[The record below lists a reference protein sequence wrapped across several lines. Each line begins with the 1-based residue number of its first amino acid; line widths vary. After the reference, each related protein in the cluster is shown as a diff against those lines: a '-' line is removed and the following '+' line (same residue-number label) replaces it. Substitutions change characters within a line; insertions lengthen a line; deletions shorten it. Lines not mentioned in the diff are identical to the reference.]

1 MNRAALFGAISLLSA
16 TLLGN
21 AAGYGAD
28 KAGIV
33 AGTPPAR
40 IITEEQYI
48 NTLGVIFGPGL
59 RFSPN
64 FAPVPRVEGLVAIG
78 TSKAEMTPGALDQ
91 FDKVARLVADVVTS
105 PQNRDFLIS
114 CKPKSE
120 ASADDRC
127 AKEFLTRVG
136 GLLYRRPLTA
146 AETKTY
152 VAIAHNAAENVN
164 DFYRGLS
171 VTLSSLLIAP
181 EFLYI
186 SQPTETV
193 KGQLRLTAL
202 GKASRLSLMLW
213 NSFPDDALLKAAADG
228 SLNTPKGLQAQVDRM
243 IASPRLEAGVRGF
256 FDDMLVFEAFDTLAK
271 DATTF
276 PSFTN
281 KVGLDAREQTLR
293 TLVAHVVQ
301 DDLDYRDI
309 FTTRKTFL
317 TNDLGS
323 IYGVRIDDPE
333 GWIPYEFPAND
344 PRAGILTQASFLA
357 VYAQPGRTSPTRR
370 GKAIR
375 EVFLCQKVPNPP
387 ANVDFSK
394 LQNPDP
400 SLKTSRDR
408 LEAHRSNPVCAGCHK
423 ITDPIGLALEHF
435 DGAGAYRAE
444 ENKAPID
451 ASGQFDGAAF
461 ADAAGLA
468 RTLHDSPRVSTCL
481 TQRMLSYS
489 LGRPLDA
496 GDDAWT
502 KSATDDFAQHGYRVK
517 HLMQTIATSEAFYAV
532 GDHTAKPEIT
542 KAAADA
548 PVSAPKQGS

>member
-1 MNRAALFGAISLLSA
+1 MNRATIFGTIGLLSA

-28 KAGIV
+28 KADV
-33 AGTPPAR
+33 AAGAPQAR
-40 IITEEQYI
+40 IITEAQYT

-64 FAPVPRVEGLVAIG
+64 FAPVPRVEGLVAVG

-91 FDKVARLVADVVTS
+91 LDKVARLVADSVTNRA
-105 PQNRDFLIS
+105 NRDFLIS
-114 CKPKSE
+114 CKPKSDT
-120 ASADDRC
+120 AADDRC
-127 AKEFLTRVG
+127 AREFLTRVG

-146 AETKTY
+146 DETKTY
-152 VAIAHNAAENVN
+152 VTISHNAAEGVN

-181 EFLYI
+181 EFLYV

-193 KGQLRLTAL
+193 KGQLRLTAF

-213 NSFPDDALLKAAADG
+213 NSYPDDALLKAASDG
-228 SLNTPKGLQAQVDRM
+228 SINTPKGLQAQVDRM

-256 FDDMLVFEAFDTLAK
+256 FDDMLVFEDFETLAK

-276 PSFTN
+276 PSFTT

-293 TLVAHVVQ
+293 TLVAHIVH
-301 DDLDYRDI
+301 DDADYRDI
-309 FTTRKTFL
+309 FTTSKTFL

-344 PRAGILTQASFLA
+344 PRGGILTQASFLA
-357 VYAQPGRTSPTRR
+357 LYSQPGRTSPTKR

-375 EVFLCQKVPNPP
+375 EIFLCQKVPSPP

-423 ITDPIGLALEHF
+423 ITDPIGLALENF
-435 DGAGAYRAE
+435 DGAGAYRADE
-444 ENKAPID
+444 DKAPINT
-451 ASGQFDGAAF
+451 SGQFDGEDF
-461 ADAAGLA
+461 TDAKGLA
-468 RTLHDSPRVSTCL
+468 RKLHDSPRISTCL
-481 TQRMLSYS
+481 TQRMLSYA
-489 LGRPLDA
+489 LGRPLSA

-502 KSATDDFAQHGYRVK
+502 KSTTDDFAKNDYRVK
-517 HLMQTIATSEAFYAV
+517 HLVRAIATSEAFYAV
-532 GDHTAKPEIT
+532 DTQPAKSET
-542 KAAADA
+542 VKEASDA
-548 PVSAPKQGS
+548 PVSAQKQGS